1 MVLVE
6 IKVLWIGAS
15 NYQLMQGMYLLK
27 KKKKQLVAFYAWSK
41 KCFLKYFLSPP
52 PKGPFV
58 SDIDLAWDSCVS
70 RHQAF

>member
-15 NYQLMQGMYLLK
+15 NYQLMQGMYLFK

-52 PKGPFV
+52 QRT
-58 SDIDLAWDSCVS
+58 ICVGHRS
-70 RHQAF
+70 SLGLLCV